1 MSSGVTPEVLLVIVS
16 DELAKRIAG
25 VLDAWGSIAR
35 RVSEPEAL
43 VKVEQDVTHVVLVER
58 HPEARL
64 FIERLRAAG
73 ASLVVLGHDGLA
85 NGSDLGF
92 QETPVELLTAIFRA
106 QGRATGVEAS
116 SLERINRFSQAI
128 ATQFTLP
135 ELMQMAISK
144 TRELCEADGASLL
157 LVDAQTGELYFDTID
172 GGASAQIE
180 RVRLA
185 RGRGIAGKVAI
196 EATARLVANVQECPD
211 FEPAVDRRTG
221 FVTGS
226 VVAAPLIL
234 GGDILGVLM
243 AVRSVEKPPFGAIHL
258 QRLSQLAPHVAIA
271 VHNAQITTALRTSQS
286 ETLQANAS
294 LEQKVAERTAMISR
308 AKQEWERTF
317 DVLDEPIALMDG
329 FQIRRANK
337 AYARQVHLSVKELPG
352 KTCHKVLAGRD
363 SPCEGCPL
371 IAGRGAVL
379 SAELELPESSV
390 DRGAT
395 MRFNGYWMSDEAT
408 DASVVVHYQD
418 VTQSKQLAE
427 RLRDSERLAA
437 VGQLASGAAHEINNP
452 LGFVTSN
459 LRSLRGVVDEARAEV
474 STLGDAVKLA
484 KEKKVAELLELLAN
498 AIEPD
503 QQVIDDGLAMIDES
517 LDGAR
522 RVGDIVKGLRELSRL
537 EIGKREPANV
547 NSSITRMVR
556 SEFGESAA
564 NVALMLEADSSADVA
579 PLQLDQALGHV
590 LKNANQATQQSKLPV
605 TIRTWCEGNEVVLQ
619 VRDEGLGI
627 SKENLRRVFEPFF
640 TTRGVGKGI
649 GLGLTAAYGIVKR
662 AGGALEVES
671 DGAGKGVTV
680 TFKFARVEAAAPRD
694 PSLASQERPRV
705 LP

>member
-16 DELAKRIAG
+16 DELARRICF
-25 VLDAWGSIAR
+25 VLDAWGLIAR

-43 VKVEQDVTHVVLVER
+43 IKIEQDVTRVVLVER

-73 ASLVVLGHDGLA
+73 ASLVVLGQEGIA
-85 NGSDLGF
+85 AGSDLGF
-92 QETPVELLTAIFRA
+92 QEVPVELLTAIFRA
-106 QGRATGVEAS
+106 QGRAAGVEAS

-135 ELMQMAISK
+135 ALMQMAISK

-172 GGASAQIE
+172 GGATSQID

-211 FEPAVDRRTG
+211 FEPAIDRRTG
-221 FVTGS
+221 FITGS

-243 AVRSVEKPPFGAIHL
+243 AVRSVEKPPFAAIHL

-271 VHNAQITTALRTSQS
+271 VHNAQITTALRTSQA
-286 ETLQANAS
+286 ETMQANAS
-294 LEQKVAERTAMISR
+294 LEQKVRERTAMISR

-329 FQIRRANK
+329 FLIRRANK
-337 AYARQVHLSVKELPG
+337 AYARQVHLPVKELPG

-371 IAGRGAVL
+371 ISGRGAVL
-379 SAELELPESSV
+379 SAELELPEGSV
-390 DRGAT
+390 NRGAT
-395 MRFNGYWMSDEAT
+395 LRFNGYWMSDDAT

-474 STLGDAVKLA
+474 TTLGDAVKLA
-484 KEKKVAELLELLAN
+484 KEKKVAELLELLAK

-503 QQVIDDGLAMIDES
+503 RQVIDDGLAMIDES

-556 SEFGESAA
+556 SEFGENAA
-564 NVALMLEADSSADVA
+564 NVTVTLDADSPADVA

-590 LKNANQATQQSKLPV
+590 LKNANQATQRSKQAV
-605 TIRTWCEGNEVVLQ
+605 MIRTWCQGSEVVVQ
-619 VRDEGLGI
+619 VRDEGHGI

-662 AGGALEVES
+662 AGGALEIES
-671 DGAGKGVTV
+671 DGADKGVTV
-680 TFKFARVEAAAPRD
+680 TFKFARVETAAPRD

-705 LP
+705 VA